1 MKKPSR
7 CAIALGFVLSMILFF
22 EVRDTITGKKDVFIA
37 RWTSWIFYKNSGYA
51 KNIDVKAYLLN
62 DEQAAQL
69 LMHPD
74 REIQQPPQKDLFL
87 KNVNVVLRISNQGEV
102 AAWGTLAYCL
112 YEDGHWFQ
120 LEVDVPSSKSEMN
133 KQVYDYVI
141 PVGIVV
147 PFNNDKPPRQV
158 QYKWLSLY
166 TKF

>member
-87 KNVNVVLRISNQGEV
+87 KNVNVVLRISNQGSISP
-102 AAWGTLAYCL
+102 WGTLAYSI
-112 YEDGHWFQ
+112 DGGTYWFKIDIK
-120 LEVDVPSSKSEMN
+120 EIPASNSE